1 MLYFKYTAFSIQLT
15 AMKSLKEKI
24 IRLSDEIAQQ
34 VYPLTYKF
42 PREEKFALGDQL
54 RRSIISVPAN
64 IIEGS
69 ARSGEKELKQFLN
82 IAYSSLKEAKYLL
95 YFAFKQGFIREKD
108 YQIIKIKTDEL
119 SKLLYVFLQRLKK

>member
-1 MLYFKYTAFSIQLT
+1 MEK
-15 AMKSLKEKI
+15 KSLKEKI
-24 IRLSDEIAQQ
+24 IKLSDEIAQQ

-42 PREEKFALGDQL
+42 PREEKFGLGDQL
-54 RRSIISVPAN
+54 RRSIVSVPAN

-69 ARSGEKELKQFLN
+69 ARAGDKELKQFLN

-108 YQIIKIKTDEL
+108 YRIIKIKTDEL
-119 SKLLYVFLQRLKK
+119 SKLLYVFLQKLRK

>member
-1 MLYFKYTAFSIQLT
+1 
-15 AMKSLKEKI
+15 MKKASLKEKI
-24 IRLSDEIAQQ
+24 IKLSDEIAQQ

-64 IIEGS
+64 IIEGA
-69 ARSGEKELKQFLN
+69 ARAGDKELKQFLN

-95 YFAFKQGFIREKD
+95 YFAFKQGFIKEKD
-108 YQIIKIKTDEL
+108 YLMIKTKTDEL
-119 SKLLYVFLQRLKK
+119 SKLLYVFLERLKS